1 MLIIIF
7 APFMPRYCMIHRMMR
22 QSGNKQ
28 TGLKIHLFSFKIRLV
43 DISTSYTT
51 EPIANAREKNRKK
64 KWRKQNGKGLSY
76 FRAFSQIVIA

>member
-1 MLIIIF
+1 
-7 APFMPRYCMIHRMMR
+7 MPRYCMIHRMMR

-51 EPIANAREKNRKK
+51 EPIANARRKNRKK
-64 KWRKQNGKGLSY
+64 KVAETKRER
-76 FRAFSQIVIA
+76 FIIFSCFFANRDCIELMKP